1 MKRPFCFFWL
11 VGVGGCPLTSHHH
24 VIAPRLSHSSLVIC
38 LLSVFH
44 LFRVSSSSPAPITIE
59 LPPIQNGRL
68 NVTWQW
74 ISTIKQRHNDDDVIC
89 LPPGG
94 HFWQFEFN
102 RRWCQS
108 IETKCNAGD
117 LYFFFLSRST
127 YSVATCSQKRPIR
140 NRNLLICIRL
150 ICIRPQI
157 PNFIIFCVLIIQ
169 IYSQL
174 ISRFIHLDFSFD
186 FF

>member
-1 MKRPFCFFWL
+1 MTSCAKKLTDYYLNRNVICTISGIFKSCCVKDKAAILFFWL
-11 VGVGGCPLTSHHH
+11 VGVGGWPLTSHHH

-74 ISTIKQRHNDDDVIC
+74 ISTIKQRHNDDDVTC
-89 LPPGG
+89 LPPSG

-117 LYFFFLSRST
+117 LYFFFPF
-127 YSVATCSQKRPIR
+127 K
-140 NRNLLICIRL
+140 
-150 ICIRPQI
+150 
-157 PNFIIFCVLIIQ
+157 
-169 IYSQL
+169 
-174 ISRFIHLDFSFD
+174 IHLQRCHLFSKEAN
-186 FF
+186 